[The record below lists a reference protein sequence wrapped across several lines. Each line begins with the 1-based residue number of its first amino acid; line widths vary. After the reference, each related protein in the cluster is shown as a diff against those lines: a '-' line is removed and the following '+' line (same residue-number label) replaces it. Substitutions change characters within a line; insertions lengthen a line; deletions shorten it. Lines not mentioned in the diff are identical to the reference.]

1 MSRRNSKQCESECW
15 LGVHVQSPQHCA
27 ARQIRCLHCVHVR
40 PLRNGVQA
48 CSATQRK
55 MAAPRD
61 GRRRGRGR
69 ARGHDLAQRRAG
81 PVRDEVNVARG
92 HHADQPP
99 AHLAGVCH
107 AHAAAAAAAAPRLAA
122 PACKSQEG
130 VHGPRHMVCV
140 TMLSGRAS
148 SLCSTHAPQSLQL
161 PVQNLSRS
169 RPATAL
175 CSSSCAVRPLLHA
188 RARSHSYPAPAG
200 AALQGALQTHCLL
213 TRTTSNCVP
222 LCWPRRDAP
231 CLTRAAA
238 QTHAA

>member
-1 MSRRNSKQCESECW
+1 LAGRKTCRVITASSVKRNAGWVSMSKPPTLR
-15 LGVHVQSPQHCA
+15 CA
-27 ARQIRCLHCVHVR
+27 ADQVPALCACTT
-40 PLRNGVQA
+40 LRNGVQA

-55 MAAPRD
+55 TAAPRY

-81 PVRDEVNVARG
+81 PVRDEVNVARS

-107 AHAAAAAAAAPRLAA
+107 AHAAAAVAAPRLAA

-169 RPATAL
+169 RPATTL
-175 CSSSCAVRPLLHA
+175 CSLELRGE
-188 RARSHSYPAPAG
+188 APA
-200 AALQGALQTHCLL
+200 AC
-213 TRTTSNCVP
+213 
-222 LCWPRRDAP
+222 
-231 CLTRAAA
+231 
-238 QTHAA
+238 